1 MEKYESAKPF
11 FIPTP
16 SSIAALDIPLA
27 HKAVSGSIFAR
38 TALRNRTGFV
48 AMRVS
53 WIIEDWNIDEKS
65 VTRALK
71 WLKENGYIE
80 VKRTRFGNMVKW
92 IGDTSSDYPDDE
104 TRIPE
109 GSENTSLGS
118 RSGKMSDTNP
128 TKSRI
133 PIRQIVGSQSDKLS
147 DALPISGTH
156 IENLNRKQQPAR
168 VRTCEAPPESETPAS
183 PVVVFDSVSQSPLLN
198 PNSYTAKPKR
208 EYVVFTQT
216 QANLAAQLLGASGE
230 DAKAPSAFTPEQSAK
245 EGFIEYCIKSA
256 IDRRGKVSGSAFAY
270 LKGIVANSWNEGK
283 WVDPAIEAERAKQAE
298 QAERAARL
306 ERLIKRMS

>member
-92 IGDTSSDYPDDE
+92 IGDTSSDYPDESD
-104 TRIPE
+104 TAKCGITQQ
-109 GSENTSLGS
+109 NQ
-118 RSGKMSDTNP
+118 MSDTNP

-156 IENLNRKQQPAR
+156 IENLNRKQQTAR
-168 VRTCEAPPESETPAS
+168 VRTCEAPPESETPVS

-198 PNSYTAKPKR
+198 PNSYTAKPRR

-230 DAKAPSAFTPEQSAK
+230 DAKAPSVFTPEQSAK

-270 LKGIVANSWNEGK
+270 LKGLVANSWNEGK

>member
-92 IGDTSSDYPDDE
+92 IGDTSSDYPDESD
-104 TRIPE
+104 TAKCGITQQ
-109 GSENTSLGS
+109 NQ
-118 RSGKMSDTNP
+118 SGKMSDTNP

-156 IENLNRKQQPAR
+156 IENLNRKQQPSRAC
-168 VRTCEAPPESETPAS
+168 VRTCEAPPESETPVS

-198 PNSYTAKPKR
+198 PNSYTAKPRR

-230 DAKAPSAFTPEQSAK
+230 DAKAPSVFTPEQSAK